1 MIIATLLFLV
11 GIACLSI
18 GAEAL
23 VKGASNLARALHILP
38 SIIGLTIV
46 AYGTSLP
53 ELLVSVTAMYRGN
66 TGISIG
72 NIIGSNIA
80 NMALVLGISAMIQP
94 LSVHRAAIKQDLPIM
109 IIALSSFYI
118 FAINGFLSKL
128 EGMLLLSGFVA
139 YTAFTLYRAMREPAE
154 NKAARKG
161 RTPLLPNLFLLAVGV
176 VCLAVGTHLA
186 VENAITIA
194 QRLNVSMLVIGITL
208 VAVGT
213 SLPELATSV
222 VAAYRKKTDISV
234 GNIIGSNI
242 FNTLA
247 IGGLVALI
255 RGTSVDQSLIFFSL
269 PIMIL
274 LSIVL
279 LPIVADF
286 RITRL
291 EGGTIV
297 VSYIVYIC
305 LMFIYS

>member
-1 MIIATLLFLV
+1 MLIAILLFLV
-11 GIACLSI
+11 GIVCLSI
-18 GAEAL
+18 GAETL

-53 ELLVSVTAMYRGN
+53 EFLVSATAIYKGE

-80 NMALVLGISAMIQP
+80 NIALVLGISAMVQP
-94 LSVHRAAIKQDLPIM
+94 LSVHRVAIKQDLPIM
-109 IIALSSFYI
+109 IIALSLFYM
-118 FAINGFLSKL
+118 FAINGYLSKL
-128 EGMLLLSGFVA
+128 EGMFLLLGFVA
-139 YTAFTLYRAMREPAE
+139 YTAFTVYRAMREPSK
-154 NKAARKG
+154 NNLGQKG
-161 RTPLLPNLFLLAVGV
+161 RASFLPNIFLLVVGI
-176 VCLAVGTHLA
+176 VCLAVGTRLV
-186 VENAITIA
+186 VENAVTIA
-194 QRLNVSMLVIGITL
+194 QKLNISTLVIGITL

-247 IGGLVALI
+247 IGGIVTLI
-255 RGTSVDQSLIFFSL
+255 RGITVEQSLIFFSL

-279 LPIVADF
+279 LPVVADF

-297 VSYIVYIC
+297 VGYIVYIC

>member
-1 MIIATLLFLV
+1 MLIAILLFLA
-11 GIACLSI
+11 GIVCLSI
-18 GAEAL
+18 GAETL

-53 ELLVSVTAMYRGN
+53 EFLVSATAIYKGE

-80 NMALVLGISAMIQP
+80 NIALVLGISAMVQP
-94 LSVHRAAIKQDLPIM
+94 LSVHRVAIKQDLPIM
-109 IIALSSFYI
+109 IIALSLFYM
-118 FAINGFLSKL
+118 FAINGYLSKL
-128 EGMLLLSGFVA
+128 EGMFLLLGFVA
-139 YTAFTLYRAMREPAE
+139 YTAFTVYRAMREPSK
-154 NKAARKG
+154 NNLGQKG
-161 RTPLLPNLFLLAVGV
+161 RASFLPNIFLLVVGI
-176 VCLAVGTHLA
+176 VCLAVGTRLV
-186 VENAITIA
+186 VENAVTIA
-194 QRLNVSMLVIGITL
+194 QKLNISTLVIGITL

-247 IGGLVALI
+247 IGGIVTLI
-255 RGTSVDQSLIFFSL
+255 RGITVEQSLIFFSL

-279 LPIVADF
+279 LP
-286 RITRL
+286 
-291 EGGTIV
+291 
-297 VSYIVYIC
+297 
-305 LMFIYS
+305 

>member
-1 MIIATLLFLV
+1 MLIAILLFLV
-11 GIACLSI
+11 GIVCLSI
-18 GAEAL
+18 GAETL

-53 ELLVSVTAMYRGN
+53 EFLVSATAIYKGE

-80 NMALVLGISAMIQP
+80 NIALVLGISAMVQP
-94 LSVHRAAIKQDLPIM
+94 LSVHRVAIKQDLPIM
-109 IIALSSFYI
+109 IIALSLFYM
-118 FAINGFLSKL
+118 FAINGYLSKL
-128 EGMLLLSGFVA
+128 EGMFLLLGFVA
-139 YTAFTLYRAMREPAE
+139 YTAFTVYRAMREPSK
-154 NKAARKG
+154 NNLGQKG
-161 RTPLLPNLFLLAVGV
+161 RASFLPNIFLLGVGI
-176 VCLAVGTHLA
+176 VCLAVGTRLV
-186 VENAITIA
+186 VENAVIIA
-194 QRLNVSMLVIGITL
+194 QKLNISTLVIGITL

-247 IGGLVALI
+247 IGGIVTLI
-255 RGTSVDQSLIFFSL
+255 RGITVEQSLIFFSL

-279 LPIVADF
+279 LPVVADF

-297 VSYIVYIC
+297 VGYIVYIC

>member
-53 ELLVSVTAMYRGN
+53 ELLVSATAIYKGE

-94 LSVHRAAIKQDLPIM
+94 LSVHRTAIKQDLPIM

-154 NKAARKG
+154 NKADRKG
-161 RTPLLPNLFLLAVGV
+161 RTPLLSNLFLLAVGV

-186 VENAITIA
+186 VENAIIIA
-194 QRLNVSMLVIGITL
+194 QRLNVSTLVIGITL

-255 RGTSVDQSLIFFSL
+255 RGISVDQSLIFFSL

>member
-1 MIIATLLFLV
+1 MLIAILLFLA
-11 GIACLSI
+11 GIVCLSI
-18 GAEAL
+18 GAETL

-53 ELLVSVTAMYRGN
+53 EFLVSATAIYKGE

-80 NMALVLGISAMIQP
+80 NIALVLGISAMVQP
-94 LSVHRAAIKQDLPIM
+94 LSVHRVAIKQDLPIM
-109 IIALSSFYI
+109 IIALSLFYM
-118 FAINGFLSKL
+118 FAINGYLSKL
-128 EGMLLLSGFVA
+128 EGMFLLLGFVA
-139 YTAFTLYRAMREPAE
+139 YTAFTVYRAMREPSK
-154 NKAARKG
+154 NNLGQKG
-161 RTPLLPNLFLLAVGV
+161 RASFLPNIFLLVVGI
-176 VCLAVGTHLA
+176 VCLAVGTRLV
-186 VENAITIA
+186 VENAVTIA
-194 QRLNVSMLVIGITL
+194 QKLNISTLVIGITL

-247 IGGLVALI
+247 IGGIVTLI
-255 RGTSVDQSLIFFSL
+255 RGITVEQSLIFFSL

-279 LPIVADF
+279 LPVVADF

-297 VSYIVYIC
+297 VGYIVYIC